1 MLIHPKGRAA
11 WIGGAIVLAIL
22 GAGAY
27 LAWTVRP
34 PQWYAVV
41 YDDAANRR
49 DYEVVARTHTR
60 AQCSEALRNEFA
72 ERRVWGAGGPQV
84 AWECQTNCIVRADR
98 TLECA
103 HRERGLD
110 TLD

>member
-1 MLIHPKGRAA
+1 MLIHPKGRTA
-11 WIGGAIVLAIL
+11 LL
-22 GAGAY
+22 GAGIAVAMLAGGAY
-27 LAWTVRP
+27 LAWTMRA

-41 YDDAANRR
+41 YDNVAKRS
-49 DYEVVARTHTR
+49 DYEVIARTHTR
-60 AQCSEALRNEFA
+60 EQCGDALRNEFA

-84 AWECQTNCIVRADR
+84 GWECHTDCIVRADR
-98 TLECA
+98 SLECA